1 MRLWL
6 SAWALDTGLENFLSH
21 VELSQDISDSDF
33 PECLKMLH
41 SPAHACL
48 QNSHSY
54 FCHLPPSRYLECLA
68 CKSYIGPITS
78 PAWDG
83 GDLFLP
89 WLSAHP
95 TQSQAFHGLIQ
106 CVESSGILC
115 TVETQTPLLRMG
127 EQGWGTLSFSSSQR
141 LKSNLTRVLLV
152 TCLLNGDLN
161 TTNFN

>member
-33 PECLKMLH
+33 PGCLKMLH

-68 CKSYIGPITS
+68 CKSHIGPITS

-95 TQSQAFHGLIQ
+95 TTVTGLSRSHPVCGEFRYSVCCGDSDTPSKDGRAGVGYPVLFFIP
-106 CVESSGILC
+106 
-115 TVETQTPLLRMG
+115 ETQIQPHQSPFGHLP
-127 EQGWGTLSFSSSQR
+127 S
-141 LKSNLTRVLLV
+141 
-152 TCLLNGDLN
+152 
-161 TTNFN
+161 